1 VSKYFK
7 NLVTGGLGFLGTNL
21 INNLLNSGETVL
33 CIDNCSTG
41 EIENIKKDWNNK
53 SFHFI
58 KHDVLD
64 PIYLNVERIWHLAC
78 PASPLHYQLDPINTA
93 RTIFIGTENMLQLAK
108 KCNARILLA
117 SSSEVYG
124 NPTIHPQHED
134 YTGNVKTNSK
144 RSCYELGKR
153 FAESLCFDYQ
163 RMYNLEIKIA
173 RIFNTYGPEM
183 SIKDGRVVSNFI
195 SQALKNEPL
204 TIYGDGKQTR
214 SFCFVEDLIEALI
227 RTMEC
232 EYSNPINLGNPFEI
246 SILNLAKMVK
256 EKTSSDS
263 QIIFNPLPEDDPL
276 RRCPNITKAQKV
288 LKWEPNISLDKGL
301 ELTINHFKNK
311 LNLN

>member
-1 VSKYFK
+1 MSKSFK

-21 INNLLNSGETVL
+21 INKLLNNGETVL

-41 EIENIKKDWNNK
+41 KIGNIKESWNNK

-64 PIYLNVERIWHLAC
+64 PIDFNVERIWHLAC
-78 PASPLHYQLDPINTA
+78 PASPVHYQLDPVNTA
-93 RTIFIGTENMLQLAK
+93 RTIFIGTENMLRLAQK
-108 KCNARILLA
+108 YDARILLA

-134 YTGNVKTNSK
+134 YKGNVKINGI
-144 RSCYELGKR
+144 RSCYEEGKR
-153 FAESLCFDYQ
+153 FAESLCYDYQ

-183 SIKDGRVVSNFI
+183 SIKDGRVVSNFVT
-195 SQALKNEPL
+195 QALKNEPI
-204 TIYGDGKQTR
+204 TIYGDGMQTR

-232 EYSNPINLGNPFEI
+232 EYSCPLNLGNPFEI
-246 SILNLAKMVK
+246 SILDLAKMIK
-256 EKTSSDS
+256 LKTSSDS
-263 QIIFNPLPEDDPL
+263 KIIFNPLPEDDPL
-276 RRCPNITKAQKV
+276 KRCPNIKKAQNL
-288 LKWEPNISLDKGL
+288 LKWEPNISLEKGL